1 MELVEVFGRSIA
13 WACRSAGVGRSTFA
27 YSAKFPDRDTELKT
41 AMHELVHRFKRWG
54 CPRIHDRL
62 KKQGVV
68 VNHKRTERI
77 YVEEKLQVRARKR
90 KKRAR
95 LPRIVRP
102 KATRPN
108 DVWSMDFVHD
118 WMATKRKLKT
128 LTIIDD
134 CTKESVGIHVEHS
147 ISGSEVARFLD
158 SLGVLPKRIR
168 TDNGPEFTSNAF
180 LNWSDG
186 RIEHELITPG
196 KPNENAYI
204 ESFNSRFRDE
214 CLNEHI
220 FMDLRDAKRKIE
232 EWRKCYNEEHPHS
245 SLGMRT
251 PKEFALEYEKMIS
264 G

>member
-1 MELVEVFGRSIA
+1 MRDLA
-13 WACRSAGVGRSTFA
+13 
-27 YSAKFPDRDTELKT
+27 DR
-41 AMHELVHRFKRWG
+41 HKRWG

-62 KKQGVV
+62 KKKGVV
-68 VNHKRTERI
+68 VNHKRSERI
-77 YVEEKLQVRARKR
+77 YKLEKLQVRKRKR

-102 KATRPN
+102 RATKPN
-108 DVWSMDFVHD
+108 EVWSMDFVHD
-118 WMATKRKLKT
+118 WLATKRKVKT

-134 CTKESVGIHVEHS
+134 CTKESVGIHVAHS
-147 ISGSEVARFLD
+147 ISGLEVTRFLD
-158 SLGVLPKRIR
+158 SLGVLPLRIR

-180 LNWSDG
+180 LSWSDAKL
-186 RIEHELITPG
+186 EHELITPG

-220 FMDLRDAKRKIE
+220 FMDLKDAKQKIE
-232 EWRKCYNEEHPHS
+232 AWRIIYNEEHPHS
-245 SLGMRT
+245 SLGMKT
-251 PKEFALEYEKMIS
+251 PKEFALEYEKMLS